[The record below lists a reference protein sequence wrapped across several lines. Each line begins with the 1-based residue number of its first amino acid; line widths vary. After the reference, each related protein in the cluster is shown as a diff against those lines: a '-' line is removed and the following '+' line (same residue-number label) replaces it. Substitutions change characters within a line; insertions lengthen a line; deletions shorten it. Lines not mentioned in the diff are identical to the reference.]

1 MSVQRGIAGPI
12 RRLLCSLT
20 RSCSQRCER
29 PQLNPEAG
37 TAVMRT
43 GESAKEHRLFH
54 HASGPGRL
62 EGSDP
67 GRGGVRLFTFFL
79 SPYALRFP
87 EWKSSG
93 QSAAGVLSCAP
104 LQRT

>member
-67 GRGGVRLFTFFL
+67 GRGGVQQERGMGKGGRGR
-79 SPYALRFP
+79 SLRGGG
-87 EWKSSG
+87 K
-93 QSAAGVLSCAP
+93 
-104 LQRT
+104 